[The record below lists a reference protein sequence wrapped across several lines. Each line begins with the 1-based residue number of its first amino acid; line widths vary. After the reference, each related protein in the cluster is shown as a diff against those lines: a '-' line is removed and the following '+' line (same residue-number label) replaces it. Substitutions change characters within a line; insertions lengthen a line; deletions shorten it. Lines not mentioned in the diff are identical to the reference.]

1 MPIKAGILHP
11 TFPDQESPRTAEACL
26 DETVSLATALGFAT
40 AFKQVVRL
48 RSVNGATLFG
58 SGRCD
63 SLKREIDAAN
73 ASAAVVNGSIS
84 AVQQRNLERLW
95 DVRVLDRTGLILE
108 IFASRAKTREGVLQ
122 VELAQLEY
130 LKSRLVRRWTHLER
144 QRGALGFVGGSGET
158 QIESDRR
165 AIDDRIIRVKRRL
178 LAVRRTRGLHRSAR
192 KAVPYPTVALVGYT
206 NAGKSTLFNRLTG
219 AEVWAGDA
227 LFATLDPTMRLVTL
241 PSGRQ
246 AVFSD
251 TVGFIS
257 DLPTQLVAAFRA
269 TLEEVTNADIVVHVR
284 DLTHPEFD
292 SQVLGVNEV
301 LRELNVDPADSRRVV
316 QAWNKI
322 DLLATGDREDM
333 LTGNGCSQSH
343 FPVSA
348 ISGDGL
354 DHLLGKIDELL
365 RAGDRTETV
374 LLSCADGKQRAWL
387 FGERVVQNETLRDEC
402 LELKVCWSDAQAAR
416 FRNRFGCGPGAG
428 SVAGK

>member
-1 MPIKAGILHP
+1 M
-11 TFPDQESPRTAEACL
+11 
-26 DETVSLATALGFAT
+26 ALGFTA

-48 RSVNGATLFG
+48 RSVNSATLFG

-63 SLKREIDAAN
+63 SLKQEIDAVN
-73 ASAAVVNGSIS
+73 ASAAVVDGSIS

-144 QRGALGFVGGSGET
+144 QQGAPGFVGGSGKT
-158 QIESDRR
+158 QIESDRHT
-165 AIDDRIIRVKRRL
+165 IDDRIIRVKRRL

-219 AEVWAGDA
+219 EKIWAGDA
-227 LFATLDPTMRLVTL
+227 LFATLDPTMRSVTL

-257 DLPTQLVAAFRA
+257 DLPTQMVAALRA

-292 SQVLGVNEV
+292 SRVLGVNEV
-301 LRELNVDPADSRRVV
+301 LRELNVDPAHSRRVV
-316 QAWNKI
+316 ASLERGRFADDQRQGKRA
-322 DLLATGDREDM
+322 DRERV
-333 LTGNGCSQSH
+333 Q
-343 FPVSA
+343 PVSF
-348 ISGDGL
+348 SSFGDFRR
-354 DHLLGKIDELL
+354 
-365 RAGDRTETV
+365 RARQF
-374 LLSCADGKQRAWL
+374 A
-387 FGERVVQNETLRDEC
+387 GED
-402 LELKVCWSDAQAAR
+402 
-416 FRNRFGCGPGAG
+416 
-428 SVAGK
+428 

>member
-1 MPIKAGILHP
+1 M
-11 TFPDQESPRTAEACL
+11 
-26 DETVSLATALGFAT
+26 ALGFTA

-48 RSVNGATLFG
+48 RSVNSATLFG
-58 SGRCD
+58 SGRCE
-63 SLKREIDAAN
+63 SLKQEIYAAN
-73 ASAAVVNGSIS
+73 ASAVVVDGSIS
-84 AVQQRNLERLW
+84 AVQRRNLERLW

-158 QIESDRR
+158 QIESDRST
-165 AIDDRIIRVKRRL
+165 IDDRIIRVKRRL

-192 KAVPYPTVALVGYT
+192 KSVPYPIVALVGYK
-206 NAGKSTLFNRLTG
+206 NAGKPTLFNRLTG
-219 AEVWAGDA
+219 AEVWADDA
-227 LFATLDPTMRLVTL
+227 LFATLDPTMRSVTL
-241 PSGRQ
+241 PSSRK

-257 DLPTQLVAAFRA
+257 DLPKQLVAAFRA
-269 TLEEVTNADIVVHVR
+269 TLEEVTNADIVVYIR

-301 LRELNVDPADSRRVV
+301 LGELNGDPADSRRVA
-316 QAWNKI
+316 QAWNAV
-322 DLLATGDREDM
+322 DLLATSDRENV

-343 FPVSA
+343 FPISA

-354 DHLLGKIDELL
+354 DDLLEKIDELL
-365 RAGDRTETV
+365 RAGDRTEVVRVSCRWQTAGLAFRRESFAKRDSARRVPGIQGVLARRRFCRGQMSCRPLSLPCGACQGTV
-374 LLSCADGKQRAWL
+374 IAAGCPVLSPPKRH
-387 FGERVVQNETLRDEC
+387 
-402 LELKVCWSDAQAAR
+402 
-416 FRNRFGCGPGAG
+416 G
-428 SVAGK
+428 SA